1 MVPLRRL
8 YSRQSQTHGFIA
20 NDESTKRWIEDSEAS
35 VEYTVGYVYRSDSP
49 CPEGAIPLY
58 GVCEERIGRF
68 FTISEH
74 ERDLCLRLGA
84 MDLGI
89 ICYVAPP

>member
-8 YSRQSQTHGFIA
+8 YSPQLKTHGFIA
-20 NDESTKRWIEDSEAS
+20 NDESTKWWIEQRKAI

-49 CPEGAIPLY
+49 CPEGAVPLY
-58 GVCEERIGRF
+58 GACEERIGRF
-68 FTISEH
+68 LTPSER
-74 ERDLCLRLGA
+74 ERDLCVRLGA
-84 MDLGI
+84 TDLGI